1 MADLFISYASEDRDR
16 VRPLAEA
23 LIGRGLNVWWDRALV
38 AGDDYARVIEREL
51 AAAKAV
57 IVVWTQSAADSA
69 FVRDEAGRARDQG
82 RLVPVMLDRG
92 VQIPLG
98 FGSFQAEDLT
108 AWNGDASAPQ
118 VSLVEEAV
126 RARIEG
132 RGIDSAAVQAKRR
145 KLTARIRVMSVLG
158 VVAALLAITASVY
171 VLSGQNAVRE
181 AAPVT
186 RQDQLAQLLDL
197 VAKGQ
202 ITGDQALELARLLQ
216 DDAFRDVATESMDAG
231 ATHPETSRSTEPALA
246 DAPRVSRPDVMVAA
260 RASFADAAATLLQ
273 DPDTRV
279 RAAVLKVGQPATR
292 KAGLEEMW
300 TIAREG
306 GASAAPIWR
315 ACGAL
320 MLATGD
326 DRAARALENARTLN
340 PQDKALWRML
350 SFAYAK
356 EDRPREAAGAAF
368 VGAGLDAA
376 SSSDWTKAS
385 ARLERALPLMSDPG
399 ARSFVLGQLGDVAAA
414 NENWQTAEARYRDA
428 LAVHGDQKNIAGIS
442 LDASKLARAQIKQ
455 GEERRAC
462 ATLGRARQQG
472 AVVTEAE
479 LRAACDDVAPR
490 RRQDASRPPD

>member
-1 MADLFISYASEDRDR
+1 MADVFISYASEDRDR

-23 LIGRGLNVWWDRALV
+23 LLRRGLSVWWDRALI

-57 IVVWTQSAADSA
+57 IVVWTQSAAESA

-82 RLVPVMLDRG
+82 RLVPVTLETG
-92 VQIPLG
+92 VAIPLG
-98 FGSFQAEDLT
+98 FGAIHAEDLT
-108 AWNGDASAPQ
+108 VWNGDASAAQ

-126 RARIEG
+126 RARVEG
-132 RGIDSAAVQAKRR
+132 RSVDGAAVQARR
-145 KLTARIRVMSVLG
+145 GKLMARIRIVSILG
-158 VVAALLAITASVY
+158 VVATVLAIAASVY

-216 DDAFRDVATESMDAG
+216 DDAFADVAAEPADASTPR
-231 ATHPETSRSTEPALA
+231 ATTARTAEPALA
-246 DAPRVSRPDVMVAA
+246 DAPRVARSDAVTAA
-260 RASFADAAATLLQ
+260 RTSFADAAATLLQ
-273 DPDTRV
+273 DPDPRV

-292 KAGLEEMW
+292 KGGLEEMW
-300 TIAREG
+300 AIAREG

-326 DRAARALENARTLN
+326 DRAARALENARALN

-350 SFAYAK
+350 SFAY
-356 EDRPREAAGAAF
+356 ERQDRPREAAGAAF

-376 SSSDWTKAS
+376 SASDWTNAS
-385 ARLERALPLMSDPG
+385 VRLERALPLMPDAQTRG
-399 ARSFVLGQLGDVAAA
+399 FVLGQLGDAAA
-414 NENWQTAEARYRDA
+414 AGEDWQAAETRYRAA
-428 LAVHGDQKNIAGIS
+428 LNVHGDQNNIAGIS
-442 LDASKLARAQIKQ
+442 MDASKLARAQIKQ
-455 GEERRAC
+455 GEDGRAC
-462 ATLGRARQQG
+462 ATLRRARQQG
-472 AVVTEAE
+472 ATVTEEE
-479 LRAACDDVAPR
+479 LRAACGDPAPR
-490 RRQDASRPPD
+490 RRPASANPPG

>member
-1 MADLFISYASEDRDR
+1 MADVFISYASEDRDR

-98 FGSFQAEDLT
+98 FGAIHAEDLT

-126 RARIEG
+126 RARVEG
-132 RGIDSAAVQAKRR
+132 RSVDGAAVQAKRR
-145 KLTARIRVMSVLG
+145 KLTARIRVMSILAAVAMVL
-158 VVAALLAITASVY
+158 VIAASVY

-216 DDAFRDVATESMDAG
+216 DDAFKDVAA
-231 ATHPETSRSTEPALA
+231 ETAEAEAASSGRPLVA
-246 DAPRVSRPDVMVAA
+246 DAPRVTRPDAVAAA
-260 RASFADAAATLLQ
+260 RASFSDAAATLLQ
-273 DPDTRV
+273 DPDARV

-326 DRAARALENARTLN
+326 DRAALALENARALN

-356 EDRPREAAGAAF
+356 QDRPREAAGAAF

-376 SSSDWTKAS
+376 SSSDWTSAS
-385 ARLERALPLMSDPG
+385 ARLERALPLMPD
-399 ARSFVLGQLGDVAAA
+399 AQTRSFVLGQLGDVAAA
-414 NENWQTAEARYRDA
+414 SEDWPAAEARYRAA
-428 LAVHGDQKNIAGIS
+428 LGVHGDQKNIAGIS
-442 LDASKLARAQIKQ
+442 MDASKLDRAQIKQ
-455 GEERRAC
+455 GEDGRAC
-462 ATLGRARQQG
+462 TTLRRARQQG
-472 AVVTEAE
+472 ATVTQEE
-479 LRAACDDVAPR
+479 LRAACADITTT
-490 RRQDASRPPD
+490 RRQGAVTPPG